1 MTTRPEQPKRGI
13 SAPPLSDRPLA
24 TPESTGTA
32 VPRVAGHGRILL
44 VEDDDAVRGV
54 VQRVLGKAGYVLFE
68 ARDAAEAQEIWRQQ
82 DGAGHGIDLVITDV
96 MMPGATGHELVH
108 TLRNER
114 RDVPVLFTSG
124 YLDGGETRETD
135 GGTTCYLEKPFTS
148 RRLLDEV
155 RALLAKHR

>member
-1 MTTRPEQPKRGI
+1 MTTRPEQPERGI

-24 TPESTGTA
+24 TPEPTGTA
-32 VPRVAGHGRILL
+32 VPRVTGHGRILL
-44 VEDDDAVRGV
+44 VEDDDAVRAV
-54 VQRVLGKAGYVLFE
+54 VHRVLSKAGYVLFE
-68 ARDAAEAQEIWRQQ
+68 ARDAIEAQDVWHQH

-96 MMPGATGHELVH
+96 IMPGATGHELVQ
-108 TLRNER
+108 TLRSER

-124 YLDGGETRETD
+124 YLDGGETRDDD

-155 RALLAKHR
+155 RALLVPPR